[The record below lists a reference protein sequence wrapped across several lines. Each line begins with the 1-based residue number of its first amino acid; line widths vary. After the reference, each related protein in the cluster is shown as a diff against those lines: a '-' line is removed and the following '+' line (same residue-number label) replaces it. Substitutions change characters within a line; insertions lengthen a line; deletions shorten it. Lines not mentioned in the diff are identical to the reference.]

1 MQRGEVRWAD
11 LPAPA
16 GRRPVLLLT
25 RNTAYAVRTSVTV
38 APITRTIRHIPVEV
52 SLGRDDGMPADCVI
66 NADDILTIR
75 ISRLRERITTVG
87 PEKMAAVA
95 TAVKFALDLP

>member
-1 MQRGEVRWAD
+1 MQRGEVWWAD

-16 GRRPVLLLT
+16 GTRPVLLLT
-25 RNTAYAVRTSVTV
+25 RNTAYAVRESVTV

-52 SLGRDDGMPADCVI
+52 SLGPDEGMPADCVI

-75 ISRLRERITTVG
+75 KRRLRGRITTIG
-87 PEKMAAVA
+87 AEKMAAVA